1 MEQNTLHVA
10 IIQAD
15 LVWENPNQNREN
27 FTKKIEEI
35 TKDVDLIVLPEMFT
49 SGFTMTPE
57 HIAETEEGE
66 TIIWMK
72 KMAFQKQAAIVGSVA
87 IKDNNHYYNRLFF
100 VHPNGLVDT
109 YDKKHTFTLAGED
122 KVYKRGN
129 SKVIVSYKGFK
140 IQPLICYDL
149 RFPVWS
155 RIAEEDYDVL
165 IYVANWPKIRVH
177 AWNTLLQARAIEN
190 MSYCIG
196 VNRVGLDANN
206 YEYSGHSAVYDAL
219 GKKLSNIQ
227 PNIEGVEVIVLNKKH
242 VDDVRSKLRFLDDKD
257 SFSLE

>member
-35 TKDVDLIVLPEMFT
+35 TQDVDLIVLPEMFT

-72 KMAFQKQAAIVGSVA
+72 KMAYQKQTAIVGSLA
-87 IKDNNHYYNRLFF
+87 IKENENYYNRLFF

-122 KVYKRGN
+122 KVYKRGD
-129 SKVIVSYKGFK
+129 SKVIVHYKGFK

-165 IYVANWPKIRVH
+165 IYVANWPKIRIH
-177 AWNTLLQARAIEN
+177 AWNVLLQARAIEN

-242 VDDVRSKLRFLDDKD
+242 IDDVRSKLRFLDDKD